1 MKFSV
6 WYVCADDVQI
16 DVSLW
21 GVRYMKFPIR
31 GRLSFSREG
40 EAGLP
45 FLEILEGESLFISE
59 SRVVRSS
66 LEFLRLRT
74 GLRIEEVMK
83 SSEL

>member
-6 WYVCADDVQI
+6 WFVCADGVQI
-16 DVSLW
+16 YVSLW
-21 GVRYMKFPIR
+21 GVRYRKFPIR

-40 EAGLP
+40 EVGLS
-45 FLEILEGESLFISE
+45 FLESLEGESLFISE

-74 GLRIEEVMK
+74 GLRIKEVLK